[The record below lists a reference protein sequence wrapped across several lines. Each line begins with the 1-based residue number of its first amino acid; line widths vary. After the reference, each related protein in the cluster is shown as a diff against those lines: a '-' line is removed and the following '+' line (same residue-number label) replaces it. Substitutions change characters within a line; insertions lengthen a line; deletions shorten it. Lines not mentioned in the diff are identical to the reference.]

1 MCGEGAEG
9 SGGQLGGNA
18 ASSTVT
24 AGQGAVDVCWR
35 SCRGC
40 LEAHEEERE
49 RQSRQAW
56 RHGWQGTAAVVEA
69 AEELHP
75 SAAKLEETV
84 G

>member
-1 MCGEGAEG
+1 MCDGGA
-9 SGGQLGGNA
+9 GGNWRQLGGNA
-18 ASSTVT
+18 AGSTIT
-24 AGQGAVDVCWR
+24 AGQGAVAAGWR
-35 SCRGC
+35 CYCGC

-56 RHGWQGTAAVVEA
+56 RHGWQGAAAVVEA

-75 SAAKLEETV
+75 PAAKLEEAD

>member
-1 MCGEGAEG
+1 M
-9 SGGQLGGNA
+9 GGNA
-18 ASSTVT
+18 ASSTAAV
-24 AGQGAVDVCWR
+24 GQGADAACWR
-35 SCRGC
+35 CCCWC